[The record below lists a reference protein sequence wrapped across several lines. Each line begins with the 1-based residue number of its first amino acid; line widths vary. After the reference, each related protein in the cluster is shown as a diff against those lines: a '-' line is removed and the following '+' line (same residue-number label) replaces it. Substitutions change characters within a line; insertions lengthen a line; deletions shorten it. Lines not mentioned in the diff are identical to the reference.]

1 MSLHSAI
8 IDDIPS
14 WPYKVFFLYIEP
26 VSALVGAYYAAFL
39 PSQYLG
45 LLTLKPSLEQ
55 SLSPVHHHTSVGI
68 SLAHL
73 ANLYLLFAI
82 NEHVVLRSSSSV
94 ATWRALLF
102 GLLLADFGHLATM
115 APLGAEV
122 YWKFWDWNAMVW
134 GSVGF
139 VYLGASLRTAFLL
152 GLGIRPTAT
161 VAKDKI
167 Q

>member
-1 MSLHSAI
+1 MISPSASK
-8 IDDIPS
+8 DDIPF
-14 WPYKVFFLYIEP
+14 WPYKLFFLYIEP
-26 VSALVGAYYAAFL
+26 VSALAGAYYAAFL
-39 PSQYLG
+39 PSHYLG
-45 LLTLKPSLEQ
+45 LLTLETPSEQ
-55 SLSPVHHHTSVGI
+55 SLSSSHDTSVGI

-102 GLLLADFGHLATM
+102 GLLVADLGHLVTM

-122 YWKFWDWNAMVW
+122 YWKVWDWNAMIW

-139 VYLGASLRTAFLL
+139 VYLGASLRMAFLL
-152 GLGIRPTAT
+152 GWGIHKASSES
-161 VAKDKI
+161 KDKP